1 MNRRSTATFA
11 LVTLLPVAATAADAD
26 TATRL
31 DTVDVRGLQPTSLP
45 TQIPTTTEGITAVEI
60 DERINATDS
69 EDALK
74 YFPSLLVRKRYIGD
88 YDHAVLAT
96 RASGTGNS
104 ARSLVFADG
113 ILISNLLGNG
123 ATFTPRWGLVTPEE
137 IERVDVLY
145 GPFSAAYAGNSV
157 GAVVDYVTRMPQAF
171 EAHVKAGWYSQ
182 NYSLYRTDDTFD
194 AWHTSASIGDRQGR
208 FAWWLNLSRL
218 DSESQPIGFANRL
231 VSAGTPVSG
240 TPGATGTPVDGAVA
254 GRNPREQPWWL
265 FGATSQTNTVQ
276 DHAKIKL
283 AYDVAD
289 DLRASVVAAQWEND
303 VFRDSQ
309 SFIEDAAGNPVYA
322 GNVVVGADRYTLAP
336 TDISLQRADL
346 RHRMIGATLKRASGG
361 TFDYTL
367 SASRYD
373 YARDLV
379 RSPTV
384 ARPLADAGGAGRI
397 ANGDGTGWDAVWF
410 AATWRP
416 NAAHVV
422 DAGVQRD
429 AYALR
434 TAVSTTSDWIRGRA
448 EAPFSAFRGDTD
460 LTSFYAQDTW
470 RMDARWTATL
480 GVRYEDWSAHDGALA
495 DASRTLRF
503 ARRDETDASPKA
515 ALAWAV
521 ADDWTVKAS
530 LGRSVRYPTVS
541 ELFQGSIS
549 ADAIV
554 NNDPNLK
561 PERAWTAE
569 LSSVHELERGSL
581 RATVFAERTRD
592 ALYSQTNVTV
602 TPTVTNIQ
610 NVDRIET
617 RGLELAYAAQGVGVE
632 GLDLLGSVTFADSII
647 RENANFPASVG
658 KWQPR
663 VPRWRAN
670 LVGTYRA
677 GAHWT
682 YTLAARYSGKQ
693 FNTLDNADPNGAS
706 YTGVS
711 DFFVVD
717 ARARFALDERWSGSV
732 GVDNLNNREYW
743 NFHPYP
749 QRTWSVEVRY
759 DYR

>member
-1 MNRRSTATFA
+1 MFRHPILTFA
-11 LVTLLPVAATAADAD
+11 LVTQLAAAAAQAADAD
-26 TATRL
+26 IATRL

-45 TQIPTTTEGITAVEI
+45 TQIPTTTEGITAPEI
-60 DERINATDS
+60 DERINATDA

-157 GAVVDYVTRMPQAF
+157 GAVVDYVTRMPQSF
-171 EAHVKAGWYSQ
+171 EAHVKAGYYVQ
-182 NYSLYRTDDTFD
+182 DYRLYATDERFD

-231 VSAGTPVSG
+231 VSAGV
-240 TPGATGTPVDGAVA
+240 PGGAGTPVDGAVA
-254 GRNPREQPWWL
+254 QLNPREQPWLL

-276 DHAKIKL
+276 DHAKLKL
-283 AYDVAD
+283 AWDFAD
-289 DLRASVVAAQWEND
+289 DVRASVVAAQWHND
-303 VFRDSQ
+303 VMRDSQ
-309 SFIEDAAGNPVYA
+309 SFIDDANGNPVYA
-322 GNVVVGADRYTLAP
+322 GNIVVGGNRYTLAP

-346 RHRMIGATLKRASGG
+346 VHRMIGATLKQASGG
-361 TFDYTL
+361 TFDYSL

-384 ARPLADAGGAGRI
+384 ARPAADAGGAGRI
-397 ANGDGTGWDAVWF
+397 ANGDGTGWDALWF

-416 NAAHVV
+416 DAAHVV

-429 AYALR
+429 AYRLR
-434 TAVSTTSDWIRGRA
+434 TRVSTTSDWIRGRE

-460 LTSFYAQDTW
+460 LTSVYVQDTW
-470 RMDARWTATL
+470 RVAARWTATL

-495 DASRTLRF
+495 DATRSLRF
-503 ARRDETDASPKA
+503 ARRDDSAVSPKV
-515 ALAWAV
+515 ALAYAI
-521 ADDWTVKAS
+521 ADDWSLKAS
-530 LGRSVRYPTVS
+530 LGRSVRWPTVS

-549 ADAIV
+549 ADTIV

-569 LSSVHELERGSL
+569 LSSVHEFDGGNL
-581 RATVFAERTRD
+581 RATLFAERTRD

-602 TPTVTNIQ
+602 TPAVTNIQ
-610 NVDRIET
+610 NVDRIAT
-617 RGLELAYAAQGVGVE
+617 RGVELAAVAQNVGID
-632 GLDLLGSVTFADSII
+632 GFDLQGSVTFADSIV
-647 RENANFPASVG
+647 RENARFPASVG
-658 KWQPR
+658 RWQPR

-670 LVGTYRA
+670 LVGTWRA
-677 GAHWT
+677 GPVWT

-693 FNTLDNADPNGAS
+693 YNTLDNVDPNGAS
-706 YTGVS
+706 FTGVS
-711 DFFVVD
+711 NFFVLD
-717 ARARFALDERWSGSV
+717 ARARWALDERWSGAF

-749 QRTWSVEVRY
+749 QRTWSVELRY